1 MLSNIL
7 RSNICSGGK
16 IKLQF
21 NLEGNRVRLLIEHC
35 QDLPTIH
42 NTAPEPYVKT
52 YLLDSTMTKINGSKK
67 KTPTSHR
74 TCHPTFN
81 NLIEYHEIDLNLVQA
96 VHISVWSYSISG
108 NAELGKFILNFDQQK
123 QNGWF
128 PLNSKP
134 TPS

>member
-1 MLSNIL
+1 MVVDSIHPRLLLIF
-7 RSNICSGGK
+7 SGGK

-96 VHISVWSYSISG
+96 VHISGPGFKIISYNLPKS
-108 NAELGKFILNFDQQK
+108 
-123 QNGWF
+123 
-128 PLNSKP
+128 
-134 TPS
+134 